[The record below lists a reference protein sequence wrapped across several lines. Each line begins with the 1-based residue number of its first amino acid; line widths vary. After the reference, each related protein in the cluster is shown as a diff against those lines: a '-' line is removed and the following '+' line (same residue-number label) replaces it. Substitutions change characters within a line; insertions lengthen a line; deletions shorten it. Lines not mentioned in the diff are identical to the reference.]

1 MLYRFVFLFNLFQLF
16 ITAMDRLRLGMK
28 AVDEIEPDLRDL
40 VENMTKMSNLPDDYE
55 GKEKIANWYGLRT
68 SSFVLIS

>member
-55 GKEKIANWYGLRT
+55 GKEKIANW
-68 SSFVLIS
+68 

>member
-1 MLYRFVFLFNLFQLF
+1 
-16 ITAMDRLRLGMK
+16 MK

-55 GKEKIANWYGLRT
+55 GKEKIANWYVHSRL
-68 SSFVLIS
+68 FLLHICLIVRK